1 MFMDLV
7 PENTTQ
13 ANLFFDSNDAT
24 KNALM
29 QRVDNINA
37 AYGKNTVIFGS
48 QGFERVW
55 KLRQERL
62 SPAYTTKATD
72 FK

>member
-1 MFMDLV
+1 
-7 PENTTQ
+7 
-13 ANLFFDSNDAT
+13 
-24 KNALM
+24 M

-48 QGFERVW
+48 QGFERGW

-62 SPAYTTKATD
+62 SPAYTTKTTD
-72 FK
+72 FKWVG